1 MKKQLTSAQTACTRI
16 LSGMAVVLLA
26 PFYAHAATN
35 NSIQALLGNVSLFIS
50 EVLIPVLF
58 SIAFLFFLVNMVK
71 YFIIG
76 GASEEDRAKGKK
88 NVLYSLIAFVFLISI
103 WSIVTLLV
111 NGLGIQ
117 NNDAICPDY
126 LQGAC
131 GEDIEYDSGT
141 SGGFG
146 SVTFPGAGGGT
157 TGGTP
162 RSTGSTGSGSSGRT
176 GSSSNGSGSSPGGG
190 SAGGSSSSNFG
201 GLAELV
207 FGTGKDSAL
216 FTLSD
221 GGPRAMYQTPTISP
235 TASCEAGLNTLLLA
249 NTIETTQAAFAL
261 YKDASGTTRWANLTD
276 LHSANHVT
284 YDKDVLDA
292 LLGSNISQLHVI
304 NTHQNTRTENLDL
317 IMKGHGPSAADM
329 SAMCNNNDL
338 RITYAVVDWNGIW
351 TMTQQADTCPYSVA
365 ARNVLPLLETYV
377 AMSSLEATTRASEL
391 TTYRNDSVTPTQYQ
405 NHFADTA
412 TQELPSLAPEEV
424 LALSSFYQTYAS
436 TTITY
441 AQATDAFCNTF

>member
-111 NGLGIQ
+111 NGLGIED
-117 NNDAICPDY
+117 NDAICPDY
-126 LQGAC
+126 MQGAC
-131 GEDIEYDSGT
+131 GDDINHASGT

-146 SVTFPGAGGGT
+146 AVTFPGAGGGT
-157 TGGTP
+157 TGGGTE
-162 RSTGSTGSGSSGRT
+162 STGNGSGGSTG
-176 GSSSNGSGSSPGGG
+176 NGSNTPGAGSN
-190 SAGGSSSSNFG
+190 SNFG

-441 AQATDAFCNTF
+441 AQTTDAFCNTF